1 MANNNSN
8 ATAKSVKIVLDK
20 TLKEVMDAA
29 LPWPSKW
36 ADQVIIATLTPA
48 VSKTKNWAHYKF
60 QNKDGS
66 KAMMELGA
74 VINKVYDKGTE
85 KIKQYFKNCKP
96 GNKTQNL
103 PIFEAKFTF
112 DSKGVITEI
121 A

>member
-1 MANNNSN
+1 MANTSNQAANN
-8 ATAKSVKIVLDK
+8 TVKIVLEK

-36 ADQVIIATLTPA
+36 ADQVIIAELTPA

-60 QNKDGS
+60 VNKDGS

-74 VINKVYDKGTE
+74 VINTVYAKGTE
-85 KIKQYFKNCKP
+85 KVKQYFKNCKP
-96 GNKTQNL
+96 GSKTQNL
-103 PIFEAKFTF
+103 PVFEAKFTF